1 MPDLTTY
8 RWVKNKSNVLK
19 QPVQLSSGFHKGRFL
34 ACLHLKGQ
42 VQMFYAWG
50 HFSLPCWNNPE
61 NMCLFSTHPPH
72 LIFLYGDWQRR
83 TRAVAPWGA
92 PADLSPALIFP
103 LVTPLV
109 LAEVEVLEAWAA
121 VGSVSGPSWQI
132 QGTQSPWFSLSFR
145 WRRSRI
151 IWKWRVLNRQP
162 SGELSCEE
170 WEWLVLVWDDY
181 SVGTLRIYVWQEVCH
196 MVFTRCCRKGFVI
209 FVWWDYI
216 SVDAGLVFM
225 SVFEVH

>member
-1 MPDLTTY
+1 
-8 RWVKNKSNVLK
+8 
-19 QPVQLSSGFHKGRFL
+19 
-34 ACLHLKGQ
+34 
-42 VQMFYAWG
+42 
-50 HFSLPCWNNPE
+50 
-61 NMCLFSTHPPH
+61 MCLFSPHPPH
-72 LIFLYGDWQRR
+72 LVFLYGDWQRR

-92 PADLSPALIFP
+92 PADLSPASIFP

-132 QGTQSPWFSLSFR
+132 QGTRSPWFSLSFR

-196 MVFTRCCRKGFVI
+196 MVFTRCCRMGFVI
-209 FVWWDYI
+209 FVWWDYM
-216 SVDAGLVFM
+216 SVDAGLVSM
-225 SVFEVH
+225 SVFDSCISWRRMKYTKFSQEKYSKAIVKLLINHDLYSVRKTGLQNWM